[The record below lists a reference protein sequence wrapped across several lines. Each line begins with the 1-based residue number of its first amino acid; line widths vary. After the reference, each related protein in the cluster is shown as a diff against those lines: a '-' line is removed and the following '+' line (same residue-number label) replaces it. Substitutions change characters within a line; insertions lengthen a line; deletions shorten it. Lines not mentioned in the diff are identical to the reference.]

1 MTAYYQFDN
10 APFAPLIPDGMIPI
24 PSGEYNY
31 GLRHIPWS
39 DSDVL
44 DLGGRSA
51 RHYSA
56 RIRCTVAN
64 YVAMDNLL
72 GTTATLTLGGI
83 EYDSATL
90 VKLNN
95 VAQTP
100 RGEYVEA
107 DAEFVL

>member
-1 MTAYYQFDN
+1 MSFYYEFG
-10 APFAPLIPDGMIPI
+10 AIEFSTLIPDGMIPI
-24 PSGEYNY
+24 PSGEVNY
-31 GLRHIPWS
+31 GLRHIPYS
-39 DSDVL
+39 DTDVL

-56 RIRCTVAN
+56 RIRCTIAN
-64 YVAMDNLL
+64 YVAIENQV
-72 GTTATLTLGGI
+72 GTTTTLILGGI